1 MAFNFG
7 QYNVTVKKTLKDGID
22 LDEMDFIG
30 IKEYIGKEIQVEGFF
45 FTESKKYGKQVVLVS
60 GDKKIN
66 IPKRYTETFMK
77 FRDDDEAL
85 KDIMEGHLWIK
96 DIKAFDANE
105 GKTVVFN
112 FDRR

>member
-1 MAFNFG
+1 MAFNFD
-7 QYNVTVKKTLKDGID
+7 QFNVTVKKTLKDGID
-22 LDEMDFIG
+22 LDKMDFIS
-30 IKEYIGKEIQVEGFF
+30 IREYVGEEFQVEGFF

-66 IPKRYTETFMK
+66 IPKRYVETFLK

-96 DIKAFDANE
+96 DIRTFDAND
-105 GKTVVFN
+105 GKTIVFN